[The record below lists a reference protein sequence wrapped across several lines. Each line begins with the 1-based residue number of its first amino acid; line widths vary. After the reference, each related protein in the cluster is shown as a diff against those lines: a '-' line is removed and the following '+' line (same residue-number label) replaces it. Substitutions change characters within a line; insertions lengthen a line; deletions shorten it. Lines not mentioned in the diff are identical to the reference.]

1 MKLSMKLVVVLLLIF
16 FIFQVTRSHNQEFT
30 FVQMP
35 GGIRNALDDKK
46 YQNNPFGAMAQNV
59 KNVFSVKGVQNM
71 ARMADHNAREVGAFA
86 GTQGLKGLGR
96 SWLGM
101 DGGTKIWV

>member
-1 MKLSMKLVVVLLLIF
+1 MKLVVVLLLIF
-16 FIFQVTRSHNQEFT
+16 FIFQGTRSHDQKLQ

-35 GGIRNALDDKK
+35 GGLRNALLDKK
-46 YQNNPFGAMAQNV
+46 YENDTLGAFRQNFR
-59 KNVFSVKGVQNM
+59 NVFSAKGVQDM
-71 ARMADHNAREVGAFA
+71 ARMSLHNAGELGAFA

-101 DGGTKIWV
+101 YGGTKIWY